1 MTAGKDGIIQ
11 IYTTEIEELLQI
23 AKSQVARQL
32 TAEEKRS
39 MGCWIGR
46 NVRLV
51 LIIRSLLRR
60 ITKMA
65 CDVASMPKI
74 TAIVIYR
81 CEQLSPIAKTTSV

>member
-23 AKSQVARQL
+23 AKSQVTRQS

-46 NVRLV
+46 NVR
-51 LIIRSLLRR
+51 
-60 ITKMA
+60 
-65 CDVASMPKI
+65 
-74 TAIVIYR
+74 
-81 CEQLSPIAKTTSV
+81 